1 MHSNLKKGLFLVT
14 FLGMT
19 VSPGISVMAADGDT
33 AEAAKMPGVGI
44 EAVLNDLYSQNREIK
59 AEDYLVP
66 ENKGE
71 YLDMAFAN
79 VTSFLYVRSEPTK
92 ESEYVGKLYPGYA
105 AKITGPVGEWTAVE
119 SGDVTGYVKTE
130 YILTGAEAQ
139 TYAENLVTEAQQEG
153 KEEAEAFNYAV
164 SRESEE
170 AQMTQEVQENVQQ
183 TETTE
188 VSAQPASN
196 GQAIVD
202 YACQFIGNPYVWG
215 GTSLTD
221 GADCSGFVQQI
232 YKTFG
237 YNLPRVAED
246 QSQYGTKIPVE
257 DAQPGDLIFYAKDGY
272 VHHVVMY
279 AGDGKT
285 IEAANEDQGIISGTV
300 YIPEAV
306 WATRILEENYNLE
319 GTDVNEQN
327 ATAEQYGD
335 SIGEYTIDYYCSCE
349 TCRAKA
355 SKVKATGTP
364 VVEGQTIAV
373 DPDEIP
379 YGTKVIIDG
388 HVFTAEDYDTSG
400 KEKHISIYVN
410 EHETA
415 QKLNE
420 KKAEVHLV
428 K

>member
-44 EAVLNDLYSQNREIK
+44 EAVLKDFYSQNREIK

-153 KEEAEAFNYAV
+153 KEEAEAFTYAV
-164 SRESEE
+164 SRKSEE

-221 GADCSGFVQQI
+221 GADCSGFVQSVFAHFGISLPRTTYDQI
-232 YKTFG
+232 YAG
-237 YNLPRVAED
+237 VEVSYD
-246 QSQYGTKIPVE
+246 Q
-257 DAQPGDLIFYAKDGY
+257 AMPGDLICYDGHIGIY
-272 VHHVVMY
+272 IGNGQIIN
-279 AGDGKT
+279 AQNP
-285 IEAANEDQGIISGTV
+285 EQGIGIS
-300 YIPEAV
+300 P
-306 WATRILEENYNLE
+306 ATYTTILSVRRI
-319 GTDVNEQN
+319 V
-327 ATAEQYGD
+327 
-335 SIGEYTIDYYCSCE
+335 
-349 TCRAKA
+349 
-355 SKVKATGTP
+355 
-364 VVEGQTIAV
+364 
-373 DPDEIP
+373 
-379 YGTKVIIDG
+379 
-388 HVFTAEDYDTSG
+388 
-400 KEKHISIYVN
+400 
-410 EHETA
+410 
-415 QKLNE
+415 
-420 KKAEVHLV
+420 
-428 K
+428 

>member
-44 EAVLNDLYSQNREIK
+44 EAVLKDFYSQNREIK

-79 VTSFLYVRSEPTK
+79 VTSFLYVRSELTK

-153 KEEAEAFNYAV
+153 KEEAEAFTYAV
-164 SRESEE
+164 SRKSEE

-221 GADCSGFVQQI
+221 GADCSGFVQSVFAHFGISLPRTTYDQI
-232 YKTFG
+232 YAG
-237 YNLPRVAED
+237 VEVSYD
-246 QSQYGTKIPVE
+246 Q
-257 DAQPGDLIFYAKDGY
+257 AMPGDLICYDGHIGIY
-272 VHHVVMY
+272 IGNGQIVN
-279 AGDGKT
+279 AQNP
-285 IEAANEDQGIISGTV
+285 EQGIGIS
-300 YIPEAV
+300 P
-306 WATRILEENYNLE
+306 ATYTTILSVRRI
-319 GTDVNEQN
+319 V
-327 ATAEQYGD
+327 
-335 SIGEYTIDYYCSCE
+335 
-349 TCRAKA
+349 
-355 SKVKATGTP
+355 
-364 VVEGQTIAV
+364 
-373 DPDEIP
+373 
-379 YGTKVIIDG
+379 
-388 HVFTAEDYDTSG
+388 
-400 KEKHISIYVN
+400 
-410 EHETA
+410 
-415 QKLNE
+415 
-420 KKAEVHLV
+420 
-428 K
+428 

>member
-44 EAVLNDLYSQNREIK
+44 EAVLKDFYSQNREIK

-153 KEEAEAFNYAV
+153 KEEAFTYAV
-164 SRESEE
+164 SRKSEE

-221 GADCSGFVQQI
+221 GADCSGFVQSVFAH
-232 YKTFG
+232 FG
-237 YNLPRVAED
+237 ISLPRTTYDRINAGVEVSYD
-246 QSQYGTKIPVE
+246 Q
-257 DAQPGDLIFYAKDGY
+257 AMPGDLICYDGHIGIY
-272 VHHVVMY
+272 IGNGQIVN
-279 AGDGKT
+279 AQNP
-285 IEAANEDQGIISGTV
+285 EQGIGIS
-300 YIPEAV
+300 P
-306 WATRILEENYNLE
+306 ATYTTILSVRRI
-319 GTDVNEQN
+319 V
-327 ATAEQYGD
+327 
-335 SIGEYTIDYYCSCE
+335 
-349 TCRAKA
+349 
-355 SKVKATGTP
+355 
-364 VVEGQTIAV
+364 
-373 DPDEIP
+373 
-379 YGTKVIIDG
+379 
-388 HVFTAEDYDTSG
+388 
-400 KEKHISIYVN
+400 
-410 EHETA
+410 
-415 QKLNE
+415 
-420 KKAEVHLV
+420 
-428 K
+428 

>member
-44 EAVLNDLYSQNREIK
+44 EAVLKDFYSQNREIK

-153 KEEAEAFNYAV
+153 KEEAEAFTYAV
-164 SRESEE
+164 SRKSEE
-170 AQMTQEVQENVQQ
+170 VQMTQEVQGNVQQ

-196 GQAIVD
+196 GQVIVD

-215 GTSLTD
+215 GTRLTD
-221 GADCSGFVQQI
+221 GADCSGFVQSVFAH
-232 YKTFG
+232 FG
-237 YNLPRVAED
+237 ISLPRTTYD
-246 QSQYGTKIPVE
+246 QINAGVE
-257 DAQPGDLIFYAKDGY
+257 VSYDQAMPGDLICYDGHIGIY
-272 VHHVVMY
+272 IGNGQIVN
-279 AGDGKT
+279 AQNP
-285 IEAANEDQGIISGTV
+285 EQGIGIS
-300 YIPEAV
+300 P
-306 WATRILEENYNLE
+306 ATYTTILSVRRI
-319 GTDVNEQN
+319 V
-327 ATAEQYGD
+327 
-335 SIGEYTIDYYCSCE
+335 
-349 TCRAKA
+349 
-355 SKVKATGTP
+355 
-364 VVEGQTIAV
+364 
-373 DPDEIP
+373 
-379 YGTKVIIDG
+379 
-388 HVFTAEDYDTSG
+388 
-400 KEKHISIYVN
+400 
-410 EHETA
+410 
-415 QKLNE
+415 
-420 KKAEVHLV
+420 
-428 K
+428 

>member
-44 EAVLNDLYSQNREIK
+44 EAVLKDFYSQNREIK

-153 KEEAEAFNYAV
+153 KEEAEAFTYAV
-164 SRESEE
+164 SRKSEE

-221 GADCSGFVQQI
+221 GADCSGFVQSVFAHFGISLPRTTYDQI
-232 YKTFG
+232 YAG
-237 YNLPRVAED
+237 VEVSYD
-246 QSQYGTKIPVE
+246 Q
-257 DAQPGDLIFYAKDGY
+257 AMPGDLICYDGHIGIY
-272 VHHVVMY
+272 IGNGQIDN
-279 AGDGKT
+279 AQNP
-285 IEAANEDQGIISGTV
+285 EQGIGIS
-300 YIPEAV
+300 P
-306 WATRILEENYNLE
+306 ATYTTILSVRRI
-319 GTDVNEQN
+319 V
-327 ATAEQYGD
+327 
-335 SIGEYTIDYYCSCE
+335 
-349 TCRAKA
+349 
-355 SKVKATGTP
+355 
-364 VVEGQTIAV
+364 
-373 DPDEIP
+373 
-379 YGTKVIIDG
+379 
-388 HVFTAEDYDTSG
+388 
-400 KEKHISIYVN
+400 
-410 EHETA
+410 
-415 QKLNE
+415 
-420 KKAEVHLV
+420 
-428 K
+428 

>member
-153 KEEAEAFNYAV
+153 KEEAEAFTYAV
-164 SRESEE
+164 SRKSEE
-170 AQMTQEVQENVQQ
+170 VQMTQEVQENVQQ

-196 GQAIVD
+196 GQVIVD

-221 GADCSGFVQQI
+221 GADCSGFVQSVFAH
-232 YKTFG
+232 FG
-237 YNLPRVAED
+237 ISLPRTTYD
-246 QSQYGTKIPVE
+246 QINAGVE
-257 DAQPGDLIFYAKDGY
+257 VSYDQAMPGDLICYDGHIGIY
-272 VHHVVMY
+272 IGNGQIVN
-279 AGDGKT
+279 AQNP
-285 IEAANEDQGIISGTV
+285 EQGIGIS
-300 YIPEAV
+300 P
-306 WATRILEENYNLE
+306 ATYTTILSVRRI
-319 GTDVNEQN
+319 V
-327 ATAEQYGD
+327 
-335 SIGEYTIDYYCSCE
+335 
-349 TCRAKA
+349 
-355 SKVKATGTP
+355 
-364 VVEGQTIAV
+364 
-373 DPDEIP
+373 
-379 YGTKVIIDG
+379 
-388 HVFTAEDYDTSG
+388 
-400 KEKHISIYVN
+400 
-410 EHETA
+410 
-415 QKLNE
+415 
-420 KKAEVHLV
+420 
-428 K
+428 

>member
-33 AEAAKMPGVGI
+33 TEAAKMPGVGI
-44 EAVLNDLYSQNREIK
+44 EAVLNDFYSQNREIK

-153 KEEAEAFNYAV
+153 KEETEAFTYAV

-170 AQMTQEVQENVQQ
+170 AQMTQEVQGNVQQ

-221 GADCSGFVQQI
+221 GADCSGFVQSVFAH
-232 YKTFG
+232 FG
-237 YNLPRVAED
+237 ISLPRTTYD
-246 QSQYGTKIPVE
+246 QINAGVE
-257 DAQPGDLIFYAKDGY
+257 VSYDQAMPGDLICYDGPIGIY
-272 VHHVVMY
+272 IGNGQIVN
-279 AGDGKT
+279 AQNP
-285 IEAANEDQGIISGTV
+285 EQGIGIS
-300 YIPEAV
+300 P
-306 WATRILEENYNLE
+306 ATYTTILSVRRI
-319 GTDVNEQN
+319 V
-327 ATAEQYGD
+327 
-335 SIGEYTIDYYCSCE
+335 
-349 TCRAKA
+349 
-355 SKVKATGTP
+355 
-364 VVEGQTIAV
+364 
-373 DPDEIP
+373 
-379 YGTKVIIDG
+379 
-388 HVFTAEDYDTSG
+388 
-400 KEKHISIYVN
+400 
-410 EHETA
+410 
-415 QKLNE
+415 
-420 KKAEVHLV
+420 
-428 K
+428 

>member
-44 EAVLNDLYSQNREIK
+44 EAVLKDFYSQNREIK
-59 AEDYLVP
+59 

-153 KEEAEAFNYAV
+153 KEEAEAFTYAV
-164 SRESEE
+164 SRKSEE

-221 GADCSGFVQQI
+221 GADCSGFVQSVFAHFGISLPRTTYDQI
-232 YKTFG
+232 YAG
-237 YNLPRVAED
+237 VEVSYD
-246 QSQYGTKIPVE
+246 Q
-257 DAQPGDLIFYAKDGY
+257 AMPGDLICYDGHIGIY
-272 VHHVVMY
+272 IGNGQIVN
-279 AGDGKT
+279 AQNP
-285 IEAANEDQGIISGTV
+285 EQGIGIS
-300 YIPEAV
+300 P
-306 WATRILEENYNLE
+306 ATYTTILSVRRI
-319 GTDVNEQN
+319 V
-327 ATAEQYGD
+327 
-335 SIGEYTIDYYCSCE
+335 
-349 TCRAKA
+349 
-355 SKVKATGTP
+355 
-364 VVEGQTIAV
+364 
-373 DPDEIP
+373 
-379 YGTKVIIDG
+379 
-388 HVFTAEDYDTSG
+388 
-400 KEKHISIYVN
+400 
-410 EHETA
+410 
-415 QKLNE
+415 
-420 KKAEVHLV
+420 
-428 K
+428 

>member
-44 EAVLNDLYSQNREIK
+44 EAVLKDFYSQNREIK

-153 KEEAEAFNYAV
+153 KEEAEAFTYAV
-164 SRESEE
+164 SRKSEE
-170 AQMTQEVQENVQQ
+170 VQMTQEVQENVQQ

-221 GADCSGFVQQI
+221 GADCSGFVQSVFAHFGISLPRTTYDQI
-232 YKTFG
+232 YAG
-237 YNLPRVAED
+237 VEVSYD
-246 QSQYGTKIPVE
+246 Q
-257 DAQPGDLIFYAKDGY
+257 AMPGDLICYDGHIGIY
-272 VHHVVMY
+272 IGNGQIVN
-279 AGDGKT
+279 AQNP
-285 IEAANEDQGIISGTV
+285 EQGIGIS
-300 YIPEAV
+300 P
-306 WATRILEENYNLE
+306 ATYTTILSVRRI
-319 GTDVNEQN
+319 V
-327 ATAEQYGD
+327 
-335 SIGEYTIDYYCSCE
+335 
-349 TCRAKA
+349 
-355 SKVKATGTP
+355 
-364 VVEGQTIAV
+364 
-373 DPDEIP
+373 
-379 YGTKVIIDG
+379 
-388 HVFTAEDYDTSG
+388 
-400 KEKHISIYVN
+400 
-410 EHETA
+410 
-415 QKLNE
+415 
-420 KKAEVHLV
+420 
-428 K
+428 

>member
-44 EAVLNDLYSQNREIK
+44 EAVLKDFYSQNREIK

-153 KEEAEAFNYAV
+153 KEEAEAFTYAV
-164 SRESEE
+164 SRKSEE
-170 AQMTQEVQENVQQ
+170 AQMTQEVQGNVQQ

-221 GADCSGFVQQI
+221 GADCSGFVQSVFAH
-232 YKTFG
+232 FG
-237 YNLPRVAED
+237 ISLPRTTYD
-246 QSQYGTKIPVE
+246 QINAGVE
-257 DAQPGDLIFYAKDGY
+257 VSYDQAMPGDLICYDGHIGIY
-272 VHHVVMY
+272 IGNDQIVN
-279 AGDGKT
+279 AQNP
-285 IEAANEDQGIISGTV
+285 EQGIGIS
-300 YIPEAV
+300 P
-306 WATRILEENYNLE
+306 ATYTTILSVRRI
-319 GTDVNEQN
+319 V
-327 ATAEQYGD
+327 
-335 SIGEYTIDYYCSCE
+335 
-349 TCRAKA
+349 
-355 SKVKATGTP
+355 
-364 VVEGQTIAV
+364 
-373 DPDEIP
+373 
-379 YGTKVIIDG
+379 
-388 HVFTAEDYDTSG
+388 
-400 KEKHISIYVN
+400 
-410 EHETA
+410 
-415 QKLNE
+415 
-420 KKAEVHLV
+420 
-428 K
+428 